1 MERETLSK
9 LSLSIWGPCSTPV
22 QGSPTW
28 NVKLLFCPRRSIIKL
43 VSYLPSQS
51 QLLCPCHKLIIDA
64 SLCSLISSI
73 IKSSNH
79 RFNLDKCSRS
89 CATALSSILKDT
101 VVADFHLNIKMGG
114 KRTAESTHGLLKVV
128 DIVKHNEGTFP
139 AQFEGAPLQVGLSTC
154 HLIGGDVGGD
164 KKQSLI
170 DIILSQAFTQSKCGF
185 EEMGCSID
193 VSSNE

>member
-28 NVKLLFCPRRSIIKL
+28 NVKLLFCPRRSSIKL
-43 VSYLPSQS
+43 VSYLTSQS
-51 QLLCPCHKLIIDA
+51 HLLCPCHKLIIDA

-101 VVADFHLNIKMGG
+101 VVADFHLNTKMGAKG
-114 KRTAESTHGLLKVV
+114 QLEVLTASSKSSTSSKTTRGL
-128 DIVKHNEGTFP
+128 FP
-139 AQFEGAPLQVGLSTC
+139 P
-154 HLIGGDVGGD
+154 
-164 KKQSLI
+164 
-170 DIILSQAFTQSKCGF
+170 
-185 EEMGCSID
+185 
-193 VSSNE
+193 SSRVQRFKLD